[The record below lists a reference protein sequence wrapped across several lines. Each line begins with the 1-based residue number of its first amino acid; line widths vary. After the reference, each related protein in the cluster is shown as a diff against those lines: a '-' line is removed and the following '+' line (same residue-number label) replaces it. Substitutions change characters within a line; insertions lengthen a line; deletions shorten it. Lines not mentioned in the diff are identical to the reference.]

1 MKEVSPQEAFE
12 KIKSGEALGI
22 DVREPMEWQA
32 GRAEIANVISNPLS
46 AFDTE
51 KIPQD
56 KPIIFICRSGN
67 RSGQVTMQLETYG
80 LDVANMSGGM
90 LSWHEAGLPMS
101 GDNDSPYVA

>member
-1 MKEVSPQEAFE
+1 MKEISAQDAFE
-12 KIKSGEALGI
+12 KIKSGKALGI

-32 GRAEIANVISNPLS
+32 GRAEVENVIFNPLS

-67 RSGQVTMQLETYG
+67 RSAQVTMQLETYG

-90 LSWHEAGLPMS
+90 LSWHEAGLPLV
-101 GDNDSPYVA
+101 GDNEAPYVA

>member
-1 MKEVSPQEAFE
+1 MKEISAQDAFE

-32 GRAEIANVISNPLS
+32 GRAEVENVIFNPLS

-67 RSGQVTMQLETYG
+67 RSAQVTMQLETYG

-90 LSWHEAGLPMS
+90 LSWHEAGLPLV
-101 GDNDSPYVA
+101 GDNEAPYVA

>member
-1 MKEVSPQEAFE
+1 MKEISAQDAFK
-12 KIKSGEALGI
+12 KIKSGEAIGI

-32 GRAEIANVISNPLS
+32 GRAEVENVVFNPLS

-67 RSGQVTMQLETYG
+67 RSAQVTTQLETYG
-80 LDVANMSGGM
+80 LDVTNMSGGM
-90 LSWHEAGLPMS
+90 LSWHEAGLPLV
-101 GDNDSPYVA
+101 GDNEAPYVA